1 MVEKTHVATSIG
13 MSAAFASIIAYP
25 FSICFVAGVTL
36 GSILPDI
43 DHPKSFISRHSF
55 GLGKV
60 IHKRFGHRGA
70 THSLITWFVLFIFF
84 MLFIPNSFT
93 LGVSLG
99 YLLHIIEDFFSVS
112 GVPLYLPFDRK
123 RRKCPVY
130 RTTGREER
138 LIYICALL
146 FITFILMID
155 KNLLRTFIQS
165 AYNLI
170 S

>member
-1 MVEKTHVATSIG
+1 MIERTHVVTSIAL
-13 MSAAFASIIAYP
+13 SAAFASAISYP
-25 FSICFVAGVTL
+25 FTVSFVAGVTL
-36 GSILPDI
+36 GSVLPDI

-55 GLGKV
+55 GVGKI
-60 IHKRFGHRGA
+60 IHKKFGHRGI
-70 THSLITWFVLFIFF
+70 THSLVTWFVLFII
-84 MLFIPNSFT
+84 LLLIVPNSFT

-112 GVPLYLPFDRK
+112 GVPLFLPIDGK

-130 RTTGREER
+130 ITSGKGEKV
-138 LIYICALL
+138 IYICALL
-146 FITFILMID
+146 LFTFLLMLD

-165 AYNLI
+165 F